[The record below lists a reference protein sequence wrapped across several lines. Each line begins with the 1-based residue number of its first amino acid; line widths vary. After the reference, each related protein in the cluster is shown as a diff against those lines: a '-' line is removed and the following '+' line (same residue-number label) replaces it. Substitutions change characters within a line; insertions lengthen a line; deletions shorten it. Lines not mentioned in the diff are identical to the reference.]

1 MTPRQGMTVMMG
13 MDGRQKRRATNRVGD
28 NSVSW
33 SIVALLG
40 HQDTGRRQSQKDTSL
55 QDVSSMLLLRPEKY
69 QAQRPYAPLP
79 TLPPSHLVKISVPC
93 LNADKTRHLILEE
106 WIVRV
111 RMVKMPKDS
120 STNCGQLRWARI
132 VDQAAILSTDEL
144 LGGTAFSFPH

>member
-40 HQDTGRRQSQKDTSL
+40 HWDTGRRQGQKDTSL

-79 TLPPSHLVKISVPC
+79 TSPPSHLVKISVPC

-111 RMVKMPKDS
+111 RMVKMPKDRS
-120 STNCGQLRWARI
+120 NQL
-132 VDQAAILSTDEL
+132 
-144 LGGTAFSFPH
+144 

>member
-13 MDGRQKRRATNRVGD
+13 MDDRQKRRALNRVGD

-33 SIVALLG
+33 SIVASLG
-40 HQDTGRRQSQKDTSL
+40 HWDTGRRQSQKDTSL

-69 QAQRPYAPLP
+69 QAQRPYASLP

-120 STNCGQLRWARI
+120 
-132 VDQAAILSTDEL
+132 
-144 LGGTAFSFPH
+144 